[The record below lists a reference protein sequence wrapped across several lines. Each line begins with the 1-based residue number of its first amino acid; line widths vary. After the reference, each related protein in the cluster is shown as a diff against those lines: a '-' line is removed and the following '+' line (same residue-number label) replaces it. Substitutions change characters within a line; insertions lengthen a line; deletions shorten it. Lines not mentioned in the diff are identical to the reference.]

1 MKELVYTPLSRRI
14 VYVST
19 NGKGRI
25 TGDKRIDLTENAIWC
40 VYQFI
45 KDLAKDDQ
53 AITFKDEDGI
63 VNRII
68 LENVTDKEVL

>member
-25 TGDKRIDLTENAIWC
+25 TGGKRIDLTESAMLC
-40 VYQFI
+40 VYQFV
-45 KDLAKDDQ
+45 KDLDKEGEAL
-53 AITFKDEDGI
+53 TFKDEDGTL
-63 VNRII
+63 NRII
-68 LENVTDKEVL
+68 LEDVTYKEEA